1 MNNYTISIFQNKIFF
16 QIITE
21 MKLFCDFKFKHY
33 DDLDSPISN
42 QEENEIFIF
51 FNNHKNNHILN
62 KLEIYKVPF
71 IIISEDVGVKNN
83 FSGEFKDQLNIPF
96 SILEFK
102 KKVTLLIAKINFKKN
117 SFIYLKNYIID
128 KNERKIKKGK
138 LELQLSEKEIDFLV
152 LFSKNKEPVTR
163 NFILKKVW
171 NYSAESET
179 HTIETHVHRLRKKI
193 FEKFDDKN
201 FIKNNNKGY
210 YI

>member
-1 MNNYTISIFQNKIFF
+1 MNSYTISILQNKIFF

-21 MKLFCDFKFKHY
+21 MKLFCDFKIKHY
-33 DDLDSPISN
+33 DDLNLSMNN
-42 QEENEIFIF
+42 QEQNQIFIF
-51 FNNHKNNHILN
+51 FNKHENNHILN
-62 KLEIYKVPF
+62 KLKINNVPL
-71 IIISEDVGVKNN
+71 IIISEDTSIKNN
-83 FSGEFKDQLNIPF
+83 FYTEFKDQLNIPF

-102 KKVTLLIAKINFKKN
+102 KKITLLISKINFKKN

-128 KNERKIKKGK
+128 KNERKIKKEK

-152 LFSKNKEPVTR
+152 LFTQNKKPITR
-163 NFILKKVW
+163 NLILKKVW
-171 NYSAESET
+171 KYSSESET

-193 FEKFDDKN
+193 FEKFNDKN

>member
-1 MNNYTISIFQNKIFF
+1 MNNYTIAIFQNKIFF

-21 MKLFCDFKFKHY
+21 MKLFCDFKFKYY
-33 DDLDSPISN
+33 DDLNLPISN

-51 FNNHKNNHILN
+51 FSNHQNNHTLN
-62 KLEIYKVPF
+62 KLEMNRAPF
-71 IIISEDVGVKNN
+71 IIIFEDESVKNN
-83 FSGEFKDQLNIPF
+83 FSGEFKDQLNMPF

-102 KKVTLLIAKINFKKN
+102 KKITLLIAKINFKKN

-128 KNERKIKKGK
+128 KNERKIKKEK

-152 LFSKNKEPVTR
+152 LFSTNKEPVTR
-163 NFILKKVW
+163 NLILKKVW
-171 NYSAESET
+171 NYSSESET